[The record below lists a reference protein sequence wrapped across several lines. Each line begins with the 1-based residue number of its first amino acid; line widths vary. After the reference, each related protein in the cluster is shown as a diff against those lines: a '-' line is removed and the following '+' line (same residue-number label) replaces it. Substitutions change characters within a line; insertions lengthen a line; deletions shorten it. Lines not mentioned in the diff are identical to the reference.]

1 MIAVRDL
8 VKRYGSFTA
17 VDGVS
22 LDVPAGSICGL
33 LGPNGS
39 GKTTTFK
46 CLLGFTRP
54 NAGEIR
60 FDGAPLAPETFERLA
75 FVPERSALYGW
86 LTVEQHVELARRSY
100 ARYDGAR
107 ARDLLRVFDLD
118 PRQKAKR
125 LSKGQQ
131 TALALILALAIR
143 PSMLVLDEP
152 ATGLDPIFQRVVL
165 DLLIDAAANGA
176 SVLLSSHQVGQVER
190 AADRVAILRRGK
202 LVLAGEIDTLKGEE
216 KIVEAIFEGAAPA
229 PNGLA
234 RDARVR
240 RVETTG
246 AILRVYARRDAAF
259 IAKELGGLRAR
270 SIRVIDRGL
279 EDIFL
284 DAVADGVIPEVR
296 S

>member
-46 CLLGFTRP
+46 CLLGFARP

-60 FDGAPLAPETFERLA
+60 FDGAPLAPQTFERLA
-75 FVPERSALYGW
+75 FVPERSALYAW
-86 LTVEQHVELARRSY
+86 LTVEQHLEIARRSY
-100 ARYDGAR
+100 ARYDEAR

-118 PRQKAKR
+118 SRQKTKR

-152 ATGLDPIFQRVVL
+152 ATGLDPVFQRVVL

-190 AADRVAILRRGK
+190 AADRVAVLRRGK
-202 LVLAGEIDTLKGEE
+202 LVLAGEIDSLKGEE
-216 KIVEAIFEGAAPA
+216 KIVEAIFEGTAPA

-234 RDARVR
+234 QDARVR

-246 AILRVYARRDAAF
+246 AILRVYARRDAVV
-259 IAKELGGLRAR
+259 IAEELGGLRAR

-284 DAVADGVIPEVR
+284 DAVADGVIPEAR

>member
-22 LDVPAGSICGL
+22 LDVSAGSICGL

-46 CLLGFTRP
+46 CLLGFARP
-54 NAGEIR
+54 NSGEIR
-60 FDGAPLAPETFERLA
+60 FDGAPLAPQTFEHLA
-75 FVPERSALYGW
+75 YVPERSALYGW
-86 LTVEQHVELARRSY
+86 LTVEQHLEFTRRAYS
-100 ARYDGAR
+100 RYDDSR

-118 PRQKAKR
+118 PSQKAKR

-131 TALALILALAIR
+131 TALALVLALAIR

-202 LVLAGEIDTLKGEE
+202 LVLAGEIDALKGDE
-216 KIVEAIFEGAAPA
+216 KIVEAIFEGGAPS

-234 RDARVR
+234 GDPRVR
-240 RVETTG
+240 RLETTG
-246 AILRVYARRDAAF
+246 AILRVYARRDADAL
-259 IAKELGGLRAR
+259 AAGLGGLGAR

-284 DAVADGVIPEVR
+284 DAVADGIIPEVR

>member
-8 VKRYGSFTA
+8 VKRYGSFAA

-33 LGPNGS
+33 LGPNGA

-46 CLLGFTRP
+46 CLLGFARP
-54 NAGEIR
+54 TAGEIR

-75 FVPERSALYGW
+75 YVPERAALYDW
-86 LTVEQHVELARRSY
+86 LTVEQHLEFTRRSY
-100 ARYDGAR
+100 ARYDEAR

-131 TALALILALAIR
+131 TALALTLALAIR

-202 LVLAGEIDTLKGEE
+202 LVLSGEIDALKGDE
-216 KIVEAIFEGAAPA
+216 KIVEAVFEGGAPA
-229 PNGLA
+229 LNGLA
-234 RDARVR
+234 HDARVR

-246 AILRVYARRDAAF
+246 AILRVYARHGADALAG
-259 IAKELGGLRAR
+259 ELNGRGAR

>member
-8 VKRYGSFTA
+8 VKRYGSFAA

-46 CLLGFTRP
+46 CMLGFARP
-54 NAGEIR
+54 TSGEIR
-60 FDGAPLAPETFERLA
+60 FAGAPLVPATFERLA
-75 FVPERSALYGW
+75 YVPERAALYGW
-86 LTVEQHVELARRSY
+86 LTAEQHLALTRRAY
-100 ARYDGAR
+100 ARYDEAR

-118 PRQKAKR
+118 PRKKAGR

-131 TALALILALAIR
+131 TALALVLALAIR
-143 PSMLVLDEP
+143 PAMLVLDEP

-176 SVLLSSHQVGQVER
+176 TVLLSSHQVGQVER
-190 AADRVAILRRGK
+190 AADRVAVLRRGK
-202 LVLAGEIDTLKGEE
+202 LVLAGDIDALKGDE
-216 KIVEAIFEGAAPA
+216 KVVEAIFEGSAPS

-234 RDARVR
+234 QDARVR
-240 RVETTG
+240 RVEATG
-246 AILRVYARRDAAF
+246 AILRVSVRHDAPAV
-259 IAKELGGLRAR
+259 ATELGGLGAR

-279 EDIFL
+279 EEIFL
-284 DAVADGVIPEVR
+284 DAVTDGAIPEVR

>member
-46 CLLGFTRP
+46 CLLGFARP

-60 FDGAPLAPETFERLA
+60 FDGAPLAPRTFERLA
-75 FVPERSALYGW
+75 YVPERFALYGW
-86 LTVEQHVELARRSY
+86 LTVAQHLELARRAY
-100 ARYDGAR
+100 ARYDETR

-118 PRQKAKR
+118 PRKKAKR

-131 TALALILALAIR
+131 TALALTLALAIR

-202 LVLAGEIDTLKGEE
+202 VVLAGEIDALKGDE
-216 KIVEAIFEGAAPA
+216 KIVEAIFEGSAPS

-240 RVETTG
+240 RIETTG
-246 AILRVYARRDAAF
+246 AILRLYARRDADVLA
-259 IAKELGGLRAR
+259 AELGTLNAR

-279 EDIFL
+279 EEIFL
-284 DAVADGVIPEVR
+284 DAVADGVIPEAR
-296 S
+296 P

>member
-270 SIRVIDRGL
+270 NIRVIDRGL

>member
-22 LDVPAGSICGL
+22 LDVSAGSICGL

-46 CLLGFTRP
+46 CLLGFARP
-54 NAGEIR
+54 NSGEIR
-60 FDGAPLAPETFERLA
+60 FDGAPLAPQTFERLA
-75 FVPERSALYGW
+75 YVPERSALYCW
-86 LTVEQHVELARRSY
+86 LTVEQHLAFTRRAY
-100 ARYDGAR
+100 ARYDDAR

-131 TALALILALAIR
+131 TALALTLALAIR

-202 LVLAGEIDTLKGEE
+202 LVLAGEIDALKGDE
-216 KIVEAIFEGAAPA
+216 KIVEAIFEGSAPS

-234 RDARVR
+234 GDPRVR
-240 RVETTG
+240 RLETTG
-246 AILRVYARRDAAF
+246 AILRVYARRDADAL
-259 IAKELGGLRAR
+259 AAGLGGLGAR